1 MFYNFQI
8 CLKELDNGVGVGGR
22 RPGLLFRAPGFKLN
36 EPWLQETTQSSKP
49 QGFYRFERQK
59 EKLNPFPGA
68 KKIGLEKLKL
78 GAYYREQGTQ
88 NSKGG
93 ISFYSTSIPN
103 TLAMCF

>member
-1 MFYNFQI
+1 M
-8 CLKELDNGVGVGGR
+8 
-22 RPGLLFRAPGFKLN
+22 LN

-93 ISFYSTSIPN
+93 NKLLFHKHTKHAGN
-103 TLAMCF
+103 VLLR